1 MVEYISEIK
10 GGNTS
15 QVNSPSNEVKNTP
28 IFTLTIEQLEPL
40 IKSWIKDCLDYGP
53 VSQTVN
59 LPKYL
64 TRLEAAKL
72 LQISLPTLHSY
83 TRIGLIPAKRIGT
96 RVLYSEDEL
105 RSALHQIPTKLS
117 RR

>member
-1 MVEYISEIK
+1 MVEYISENK
-10 GGNTS
+10 RGKTS
-15 QVNSPSNEVKNTP
+15 QVSFPSNEVKNTP
-28 IFTLTIEQLEPL
+28 VFTLTIEQLEPL

-64 TRLEAAKL
+64 TRFEAAKL
-72 LQISLPTLHSY
+72 LQISLVTLHSY
-83 TRIGLIPAKRIGT
+83 TKLGLIPAKRIGS

-105 RSALHQIPTKLS
+105 HSALNEIPTRLS